1 MEVTYIKLHIIR
13 FFSVLAVASAV
24 IINIA
29 ATPTKPVMTA
39 GTEHNNA
46 SNVPPDSIK
55 GVAPNADSLRMSKI
69 DSVISYGK
77 KFLGLRYKYSG
88 YNELGFDCSG
98 YVSYIYGKFGC
109 KLPHS
114 SAAMATLGEKVDMKD
129 ARKGDLIYFKGRSTK
144 GTRVGHVAL
153 IVEADSG
160 QIKMMHSACQSGVII
175 EKYNHNDY
183 YTRRFLM
190 IKRIKL

>member
-1 MEVTYIKLHIIR
+1 MTYLKQHIIR

-24 IINIA
+24 IINLA
-29 ATPTKPVMTA
+29 ATSDRPNVNDFETKIK
-39 GTEHNNA
+39 
-46 SNVPPDSIK
+46 SDIVPPDTGKVFTYNS
-55 GVAPNADSLRMSKI
+55 DSLRTLKI

-77 KFLGLRYKYSG
+77 KFLGLHYKYSG
-88 YNELGFDCSG
+88 YNEQGFDCSG

-114 SAAMATLGEKVDMKD
+114 SAAMATLGEKVDLKD

-160 QIKMMHSACQSGVII
+160 QIKMMHSACQSGVVI

>member
-1 MEVTYIKLHIIR
+1 MTYFKLHIIR
-13 FFSVLAVASAV
+13 FFTVLAVASAV
-24 IINIA
+24 VVNIA
-29 ATPTKPVMTA
+29 ASSSKPNWNYDCVKD
-39 GTEHNNA
+39 N
-46 SNVPPDSIK
+46 PLIIQPDSGK
-55 GVAPNADSLRMSKI
+55 TMVNNSDSLRNLKI
-69 DSVISYGK
+69 DSVISFGK

-88 YNELGFDCSG
+88 YSEQGFDCSG
-98 YVSYIYGKFGC
+98 FVSYIYGKFGC

-114 SAAMATLGEKVDMKD
+114 SAAMATLGDKVDLKD

-153 IVEADSG
+153 IIEADSG
-160 QIKMMHSACQSGVII
+160 QIKMMHSACQSGIVI